1 MAKMDVSVS
10 VEKAP
15 YDLMAKLA
23 DLIKVVKASGGFS
36 VAAIPAE
43 IAAVVADLPAI
54 VSDCGAIPADL
65 AEDKLAFSKG
75 AVLGADLVVE
85 AVLAK

>member
-1 MAKMDVSVS
+1 MPKMDVSVS
-10 VEKAP
+10 VEKSP

-23 DLIKVVKASGGFS
+23 DLVKAVKAAGGFS
-36 VAAIPAE
+36 VSAIPAE
-43 IAAVVADLPAI
+43 IAAAVADLPAI
-54 VSDCGAIPADL
+54 VSDCQAIPADL

-75 AVLGADLVVE
+75 AALGAELVVE

>member
-1 MAKMDVSVS
+1 MSKIDVAVS
-10 VEKAP
+10 VEKSP

-23 DLIKVVKASGGFS
+23 DLVKVVKASGGFS

-43 IAAVVADLPAI
+43 VAALVADLPSI
-54 VSDCGAIPADL
+54 VSDCGALPADL
-65 AEDKLAFSKG
+65 AEDKLAFGK
-75 AVLGADLVVE
+75 AVALGAELVVE

>member
-1 MAKMDVSVS
+1 MPKMDVPVS
-10 VEKAP
+10 VEKSA

-23 DLIKVVKASGGFS
+23 DLVKAVKAAGGFQ

-43 IAAVVADLPAI
+43 IGALVADLPAI
-54 VSDCGAIPADL
+54 VADIAALPADL
-65 AEDKLAFSKG
+65 AEDKLACVKG
-75 AVLGADLVVE
+75 AALGAELVVE